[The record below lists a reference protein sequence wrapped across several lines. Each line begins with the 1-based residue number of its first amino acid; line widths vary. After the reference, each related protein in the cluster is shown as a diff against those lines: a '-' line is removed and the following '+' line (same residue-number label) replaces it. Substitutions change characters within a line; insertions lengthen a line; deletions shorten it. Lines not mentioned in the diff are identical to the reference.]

1 MSDTSIQDFYTQQ
14 AEEARGPESP
24 RPSRRKRRR
33 KRLIKVAIAAA
44 SSLVAVVGLV
54 VGGGFLY
61 LNHEIGSVQRIHVAA
76 LDAKDQPLAPP
87 GSMTILLTASGMFP
101 GADVPTGLIELIHFN
116 ADDQGGAVIS
126 FPANLLVHV
135 PGHGEQRLGETLA
148 LGGASLMI
156 ETLEDLTHVRINHY
170 SQVTFSGL
178 QQIVG
183 AIGGVHVEVPYPTTS
198 FGIHFHAGRNYI
210 DSANALAYVRQ
221 PLVSQVTRTDL
232 QENLFRAILHKIC
245 SRGLF
250 DTSNFGVLE
259 AVVRAVSVDTNL
271 SNDQLVHLAR
281 NLARHMEGRS
291 ESILVPTSGDPDAGF
306 TMPVYLET
314 HIAKKLWRAIRD
326 GRLAQFVERFPFTVT
341 PGAPG

>member
-14 AEEARGPESP
+14 AAEARGPESP

-33 KRLIKVAIAAA
+33 KRVIRIAIAAA

-54 VGGGFLY
+54 AGGGFLY

-87 GSMTILLTASGMFP
+87 ESMTILLTASGMFP

-116 ADDQGGAVIS
+116 ADHQGGAVIS

-156 ETLEDLTHVRINHY
+156 ETLEHLTDVRINHY
-170 SQVTFSGL
+170 SQVTYSGL

-183 AIGGVHVEVPYPTTS
+183 AIGGVDVDVPFPTTS
-198 FGIHFHAGRNYI
+198 FGVHFPAGINHI
-210 DSANALAYVRQ
+210 TSATALPYVRQ
-221 PLVSQVTRTDL
+221 PSVSQVTRTDL

-250 DTSNFGVLE
+250 NPGNFGVLE
-259 AVVRAVSVDTNL
+259 AVVRAVTVDSNL
-271 SNDQLVHLAR
+271 SNSQLVRLAHS
-281 NLARHMEGRS
+281 LARHMQGS
-291 ESILVPTSGDPDAGF
+291 GESFVVPTAGNPDAGF
-306 TMPVYLET
+306 TTPVYLET
-314 HIAKKLWRAIRD
+314 HIAKRLWRAIRD
-326 GRLAQFVERFPFTVT
+326 GRLAQFAQRYPFTVT

>member
-33 KRLIKVAIAAA
+33 KRVIKVAIAAA

-54 VGGGFLY
+54 VGGGY
-61 LNHEIGSVQRIHVAA
+61 LWVSHEIGSVQRIHVAA

-116 ADDQGGAVIS
+116 TDYQGGAVIS

-148 LGGASLMI
+148 LGGPSLMI
-156 ETLEDLTHVRINHY
+156 ETLEHLTHVRINHY
-170 SQVTFSGL
+170 SQVTYSGL
-178 QQIVG
+178 DQIVG
-183 AIGGVHVEVPYPTTS
+183 AIGGVNVDVPFPTTS
-198 FGIHFHAGRNYI
+198 FGVHFHEGINHI
-210 DSANALAYVRQ
+210 TSATALPYVRQ

-250 DTSNFGVLE
+250 DTSNVSVLE
-259 AVVRAVSVDTNL
+259 AVVRAVSVDSNL

-281 NLARHMEGRS
+281 TLARHMQGRG
-291 ESILVPTSGDPDAGF
+291 ESILVPTAGNRDAGF
-306 TMPVYLET
+306 TTPVYLET
-314 HIAKKLWRAIRD
+314 HIAKRLWEAIRD
-326 GRLAQFVERFPFTVT
+326 GRLAQFVQRYPFTVT